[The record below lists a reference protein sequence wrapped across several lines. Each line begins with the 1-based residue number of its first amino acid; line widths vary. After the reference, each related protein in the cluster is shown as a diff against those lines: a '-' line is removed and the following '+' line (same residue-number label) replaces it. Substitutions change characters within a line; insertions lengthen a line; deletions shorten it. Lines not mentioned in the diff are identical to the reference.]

1 MKHDLSV
8 RTRSPAGSR
17 PWTVLVAL
25 LAAAAALSTTPAT
38 PPSPPAR
45 PAPKAPA
52 LPPSPSLCRSDD
64 ECSLLGAA
72 VWFRC
77 VEGVCTV
84 SAGSPAIAGS
94 CRGCNPPSW
103 CDGATCRDPL
113 PFTSSCRLTGFEGMR
128 VDPCGGRSLGQY
140 CMNGVC
146 LGQSPNGGP
155 CLADDYC
162 AEPDQ
167 ACVGGH
173 CTPLRPEGWP
183 CAEDREC
190 QQGLEC
196 RADELQGP
204 RSCAP
209 G

>member
-1 MKHDLSV
+1 MKHDLQARHRHSPSSP
-8 RTRSPAGSR
+8 TRFALAA
-17 PWTVLVAL
+17 VL
-25 LAAAAALSTTPAT
+25 AAAALSATPAAPP
-38 PPSPPAR
+38 PPSR
-45 PAPKAPA
+45 PGPRAPA
-52 LPPSPSLCRSDD
+52 LPSSPSLCRSDD

-72 VWFRC
+72 AWFRC

-84 SAGSPAIAGS
+84 SAGSPAVAGS
-94 CRGCNPPSW
+94 CRGCNAPSW
-103 CDGATCRDPL
+103 CDGATCRDHL
-113 PFTSSCRLTGFEGMR
+113 PFASYCRLTEFEGVR
-128 VDPCGGRSLGQY
+128 VDPCGGRPMGQY

-146 LGQSPNGGP
+146 LGRSPNGGP

-183 CAEDREC
+183 CAGDHEC
-190 QQGLEC
+190 QKGLAC
-196 RADELQGP
+196 RAEGP
-204 RSCAP
+204 GAVRLCTP